1 MTDKE
6 MEKRIKEAEEDNCC
20 GDGKKIDDYLAC
32 TICEPPEEV
41 KDVDPPEE
49 ANYEVDAPAE
59 PKAEPDDRY
68 KGMLGEVV
76 DSEE

>member
-6 MEKRIKEAEEDNCC
+6 LKKKVENDDNCC

-41 KDVDPPEE
+41 EDIDAPED
-49 ANYEVDAPAE
+49 ANYEVDAPRE

-68 KGMLGEVV
+68 EGLLGEDVKP
-76 DSEE
+76 EK